1 VPEGE
6 PPEEAVAPLETPTA
20 REVEARLD
28 AEMSGR
34 GPAKR
39 ARVAPSLGLDVQMA
53 SEPEVDRLETPCAA
67 TVDSIF
73 SAALAETSTAGAG
86 ADGVRFARL
95 STPMGAACAEG
106 GASKG
111 VVAGWWLTM
120 RC

>member
-6 PPEEAVAPLETPTA
+6 PLEGERVPLETPTA

-39 ARVAPSLGLDVQMA
+39 ARVVPSLGLDVQMA
-53 SEPEVDRLETPCAA
+53 DAGEAPADPERLETPCAA

-73 SAALAETSTAGAG
+73 SAALAETSTAAAG
-86 ADGVRFARL
+86 ADGVRSLVAIPLVR
-95 STPMGAACAEG
+95 MGAGMLRG
-106 GASKG
+106 GWRAG
-111 VVAGWWLTM
+111 VLAGW
-120 RC
+120 